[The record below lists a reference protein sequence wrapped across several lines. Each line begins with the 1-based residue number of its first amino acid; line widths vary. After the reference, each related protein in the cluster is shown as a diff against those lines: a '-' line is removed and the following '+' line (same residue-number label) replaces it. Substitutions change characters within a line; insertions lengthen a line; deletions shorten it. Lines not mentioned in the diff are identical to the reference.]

1 MPVLAWG
8 ISSICNTRAGSSRNG
23 AQIYSQKC
31 ELRVTLR
38 QDFQTA
44 AIAECENLCA
54 AKAKARGYSFSMWMD
69 PSPELM
75 ASVGPP
81 AFNFP
86 RTEEW
91 LSEPET

>member
-1 MPVLAWG
+1 ML
-8 ISSICNTRAGSSRNG
+8 
-23 AQIYSQKC
+23 
-31 ELRVTLR
+31 TLR
-38 QDFQTA
+38 QDFRAVAVAVQK
-44 AIAECENLCA
+44 NMYA
-54 AKAKARGYSFSMWMD
+54 AKAKARRYNFSMWME
-69 PSPELM
+69 PSPELI